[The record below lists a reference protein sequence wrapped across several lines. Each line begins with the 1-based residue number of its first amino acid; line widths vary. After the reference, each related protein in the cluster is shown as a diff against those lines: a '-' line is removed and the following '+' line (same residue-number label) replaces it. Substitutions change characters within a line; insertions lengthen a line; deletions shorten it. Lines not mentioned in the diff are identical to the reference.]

1 MAVEY
6 AGILAAVSL
15 MAITLT
21 GAYGKNVAA
30 VFESSGVGI
39 TAVAKAAKAQ
49 KVAPAGAKAAY
60 KRAPYVKPALKYL
73 YALGWIGGTKNPGA
87 CGLTL
92 LGDRRGER
100 SGCARDALEHEA
112 RRAAQE
118 ARDQRLGGRER
129 GHQGRRLRMRLS
141 LAQDPATRPKR
152 RAFRIARRSRKLR
165 ASRSVARSSRD

>member
-73 YALGWIGGTKNPGA
+73 YALGWIGGTKNSGA

-92 LGDRRGER
+92 LGE
-100 SGCARDALEHEA
+100 SA
-112 RRAAQE
+112 
-118 ARDQRLGGRER
+118 ARDQAARE
-129 GHQGRRLRMRLS
+129 MRSNTKLV
-141 LAQDPATRPKR
+141 AQLKR
-152 RAFRIARRSRKLR
+152 RSI
-165 ASRSVARSSRD
+165 SVSAAANAVTKGVVSACA

>member
-21 GAYGKNVAA
+21 GAYGKNVTA

-49 KVAPAGAKAAY
+49 RVAPAGAKAAY
-60 KRAPYVKPALKYL
+60 KRAPYVKPAMKYL
-73 YALGWIGGTKNPGA
+73 YALGWIGGTKNPGG

-92 LGDRRGER
+92 LGEGAAKDQAAREMR
-100 SGCARDALEHEA
+100 SNTKLVAQLKKRAISVSAAANAVTKGVVSACA
-112 RRAAQE
+112 
-118 ARDQRLGGRER
+118 
-129 GHQGRRLRMRLS
+129 
-141 LAQDPATRPKR
+141 
-152 RAFRIARRSRKLR
+152 
-165 ASRSVARSSRD
+165 

>member
-1 MAVEY
+1 MGVEY

-21 GAYGKNVAA
+21 GAYGKNVSA

-39 TAVAKAAKAQ
+39 TAVGKAAKAQ

-73 YALGWIGGTKNPGA
+73 YALGWIGGTRNPGG

-92 LGDRRGER
+92 LGEG
-100 SGCARDALEHEA
+100 A
-112 RRAAQE
+112 
-118 ARDQRLGGRER
+118 ARDQAARE
-129 GHQGRRLRMRLS
+129 MRSNTKLVAQLKKRALS
-141 LAQDPATRPKR
+141 VSAAANAVTKGVVS
-152 RAFRIARRSRKLR
+152 ACA
-165 ASRSVARSSRD
+165 

>member
-21 GAYGKNVAA
+21 GAYGKNVSA

-39 TAVAKAAKAQ
+39 TAVGKAAKAQ
-49 KVAPAGAKAAY
+49 KVAPAGAKAAF

-73 YALGWIGGTKNPGA
+73 YALGWIGGTKNPGG

-92 LGDRRGER
+92 LGEG
-100 SGCARDALEHEA
+100 A
-112 RRAAQE
+112 
-118 ARDQRLGGRER
+118 ARDQAARE
-129 GHQGRRLRMRLS
+129 MRSNTKLV
-141 LAQDPATRPKR
+141 AQLKKR
-152 RAFRIARRSRKLR
+152 AI
-165 ASRSVARSSRD
+165 SVSAAANAVTKGVVSACA

>member
-21 GAYGKNVAA
+21 GAYGKNVSA

-39 TAVAKAAKAQ
+39 TAVGKAAKAQ

-73 YALGWIGGTKNPGA
+73 YALGWIGGTKNPGG

-92 LGDRRGER
+92 LGEGAAKDEAAREMR
-100 SGCARDALEHEA
+100 SNTKLVAQLKKRAISVSAAANAVTKGVVSACA
-112 RRAAQE
+112 
-118 ARDQRLGGRER
+118 
-129 GHQGRRLRMRLS
+129 
-141 LAQDPATRPKR
+141 
-152 RAFRIARRSRKLR
+152 
-165 ASRSVARSSRD
+165 

>member
-21 GAYGKNVAA
+21 GAYGRNVTA

-73 YALGWIGGTKNPGA
+73 YALGWIGGTKNPGG

-92 LGDRRGER
+92 LGEGAAKDEAARQMR
-100 SGCARDALEHEA
+100 SNTTLVAQLKKRAISVSTAANVVTKGVVSACA
-112 RRAAQE
+112 
-118 ARDQRLGGRER
+118 
-129 GHQGRRLRMRLS
+129 
-141 LAQDPATRPKR
+141 
-152 RAFRIARRSRKLR
+152 
-165 ASRSVARSSRD
+165 

>member
-21 GAYGKNVAA
+21 GAYGKNVSA

-39 TAVAKAAKAQ
+39 TAVGKAAKAQ

-92 LGDRRGER
+92 LGQGAAKDEAAREMR
-100 SGCARDALEHEA
+100 SNTKLVAQLKKRAISVSAAANAVTKGVVSACA
-112 RRAAQE
+112 
-118 ARDQRLGGRER
+118 
-129 GHQGRRLRMRLS
+129 
-141 LAQDPATRPKR
+141 
-152 RAFRIARRSRKLR
+152 
-165 ASRSVARSSRD
+165 

>member
-21 GAYGKNVAA
+21 GAYGKNVSA

-39 TAVAKAAKAQ
+39 TAVTKAAKAQ

-60 KRAPYVKPALKYL
+60 KRAPYVKPAMKYL
-73 YALGWIGGTKNPGA
+73 YALGWIGGTKNPGGVRPHA
-87 CGLTL
+87 SRR
-92 LGDRRGER
+92 RRGER
-100 SGCARDALEHEA
+100 SGRARDALEHEA

-118 ARDQRLGGRER
+118 ASDQRLGGRER
-129 GHQGRRLRMRLS
+129 GHQGRCLRMCLNWRRGS
-141 LAQDPATRPKR
+141 VATRPR
-152 RAFRIARRSRKLR
+152 SGRLLGIFARPETPR
-165 ASRSVARSSRD
+165 

>member
-21 GAYGKNVAA
+21 GAYGKNVTA

-73 YALGWIGGTKNPGA
+73 YALGWIGGTKNAGA

-92 LGDRRGER
+92 LGQGAAKDEAARQMR
-100 SGCARDALEHEA
+100 SNTKLVAQLKKRHISVSAAANALTKGVVSACA
-112 RRAAQE
+112 
-118 ARDQRLGGRER
+118 
-129 GHQGRRLRMRLS
+129 
-141 LAQDPATRPKR
+141 
-152 RAFRIARRSRKLR
+152 
-165 ASRSVARSSRD
+165 